1 MYPLLSYHFL
11 FYFILSLCLTI
22 IPISCETSDKI
33 ISITSQL
40 FLGSYYMFIQYGS
53 HNQLVLLV
61 INTES
66 EYTTQSNTLYSE
78 SQSKYLTPI
87 SRNVSFH
94 LFNSNTTLYGDEY
107 KDQCSFGER
116 YNITLPQFNLILIS
130 NTKNYYHQVSN
141 LAFAHKITNEQHS
154 IVYLLKKEGLIN
166 KRTFALENTKDESA
180 MLYIGGIPS
189 NVKASCQP
197 YSLLT
202 KVSDIH
208 STYWTI
214 PISYIFIG
222 EISYI
227 YNNTYMQNYNKA
239 YISSSYNTIVPY
251 TIMDFIIEE
260 VFKEY
265 VDRGECMVNKYTKE
279 VDCFYNKVNFVN
291 NISFVIGNKA
301 LNINVGKM
309 FQCFNTTKCEFTI
322 KAHSENI
329 IIIGLNIQMLFLV
342 EYNYDQHSVEFI
354 AKEENGV
361 IDVDIN
367 ILFPFKRI
375 AKWGLILSGVLF
387 GLFIIKALSVSL
399 KKRKIRRFE
408 KFERF
413 VEDFYKKV

>member
-1 MYPLLSYHFL
+1 MYSLLIYHFF
-11 FYFILSLCLTI
+11 FYFVFLLYITI
-22 IPISCETSDKI
+22 TPTSCEPTDKI
-33 ISITSQL
+33 ISIPSEL
-40 FLGSYYMFIQYGS
+40 FLGSYYMYIQYGNR
-53 HNQLVLLV
+53 NQLVLLV

-66 EYTTQSNTLYSE
+66 SYTTQSRSLYSE
-78 SQSKYLTPI
+78 SQSKYLTSI
-87 SRNVSFH
+87 SKNVSFH
-94 LFNSNTTLYGDEY
+94 LFNSNVTLYGDEY
-107 KDQCSFGER
+107 KDQCLFGEH
-116 YNITLPQFNLILIS
+116 YNITLPQFNMHLIS
-130 NTKNYYHQVSN
+130 ELKNFYHQVSN
-141 LAFAHKITNEQHS
+141 LAFAHKIPNEHHS

-166 KRTFALENTKDESA
+166 KRTFALQQTKPESA
-180 MLYIGGIPS
+180 MLYIGGTPPQ
-189 NVKASCQP
+189 VKESYQS

-208 STYWTI
+208 SIYWTI

-227 YNNTYMQNYNKA
+227 YNNTYMRNYNEA
-239 YISSSYNTIVPY
+239 YISSSYNTFVPH

-260 VFKEY
+260 VFNEY
-265 VDRGECMVNKYTKE
+265 IDRGECMVNKYTKE

-291 NISFVIGNKA
+291 NISFVIGDKA
-301 LNINVGKM
+301 LNVDVGKM

-322 KAHSENI
+322 KAHSENK
-329 IIIGLNIQMLFLV
+329 IIIGLNIQMLYLV
-342 EYNYDQHSVEFI
+342 EYDYDQHSVEFST
-354 AKEENGV
+354 KDENGI

-367 ILFPFKRI
+367 ILFPYKRI

-413 VEDFYKKV
+413 VEDFYNKV

>member
-1 MYPLLSYHFL
+1 MYSLLTYHFF
-11 FYFILSLCLTI
+11 FYFVFFLYLTI
-22 IPISCETSDKI
+22 TPTSCESTDKI
-33 ISITSQL
+33 ISIPSQL
-40 FLGSYYMFIQYGS
+40 FLGSYYMFIQYGN

-66 EYTTQSNTLYSE
+66 AYTTQSRSLYTE
-78 SQSKYLTPI
+78 SQSKYLT
-87 SRNVSFH
+87 STSKNVSFH
-94 LFNSNTTLYGDEY
+94 LFNSNVTLYGDEY
-107 KDQCSFGER
+107 KDQCSFGEH
-116 YNITLPQFNLILIS
+116 YNITLPQFNMLLIS
-130 NTKNYYHQVSN
+130 ELKNFYHQVSN
-141 LAFAHKITNEQHS
+141 LAFAHKIPNEHHS
-154 IVYLLKKEGLIN
+154 IVYLLKKEGLIT
-166 KRTFALENTKDESA
+166 KRTFAIQQTKPESA
-180 MLYIGGIPS
+180 MLYIGGTPS
-189 NVKASCQP
+189 QVKESYQS

-227 YNNTYMQNYNKA
+227 YNNTYMRNYNEA
-239 YISSSYNTIVPY
+239 YISSSYNTFVPFI
-251 TIMDFIIEE
+251 IMDFIIEE
-260 VFKEY
+260 VFNEY
-265 VDRGECMVNKYTKE
+265 IDRGDCMLNKYTKE

-291 NISFVIGNKA
+291 NISFVIGDKA
-301 LNINVGKM
+301 LNVDVGKM

-322 KAHSENI
+322 KAHSENTI
-329 IIIGLNIQMLFLV
+329 VIGLNIQMLYLV
-342 EYNYDQHSVEFI
+342 EYDYDQHSVEFST
-354 AKEENGV
+354 KDENGI

>member
-1 MYPLLSYHFL
+1 MYSLLNYHFF
-11 FYFILSLCLTI
+11 FYFVFSLYITI
-22 IPISCETSDKI
+22 TPTSCESTDKI
-33 ISITSQL
+33 ISIPSQL
-40 FLGSYYMFIQYGS
+40 FLGSYYMFIQYGNR
-53 HNQLVLLV
+53 NQLVLLV

-66 EYTTQSNTLYSE
+66 SYTTQSRSLYSE
-78 SQSKYLTPI
+78 NQSKYLT
-87 SRNVSFH
+87 STSKNVSFH
-94 LFNSNTTLYGDEY
+94 LFNSNVTLYGDEY
-107 KDQCSFGER
+107 KDQCLLGEH
-116 YNITLPQFNLILIS
+116 YNITLPQFNIFLIS
-130 NTKNYYHQVSN
+130 EIKNFYHQVSN
-141 LAFAHKITNEQHS
+141 LAFAQKIPNEHHS

-166 KRTFALENTKDESA
+166 KRTFALQQTEPESA
-180 MLYIGGIPS
+180 MLYIGGTPS
-189 NVKASCQP
+189 QVKESYQS

-208 STYWTI
+208 SIYWTI

-227 YNNTYMQNYNKA
+227 YNNTYMQNYNEA
-239 YISSSYNTIVPY
+239 YISSSYNTFVPY

-260 VFKEY
+260 VFNEY
-265 VDRGECMVNKYTKE
+265 IDRGECMVNKYTKE
-279 VDCFYNKVNFVN
+279 IDCFYNKVNFVN
-291 NISFVIGNKA
+291 NISFVIGDKA
-301 LNINVGKM
+301 LNVDVGKM

-322 KAHSENI
+322 KAHSENK
-329 IIIGLNIQMLFLV
+329 IIIGLNIQMLYLV
-342 EYNYDQHSVEFI
+342 EYDYDQHSVEFST
-354 AKEENGV
+354 KDENGI